1 MSVWKRNA
9 VVVAIVLFVGAAVY
23 LNWSYSKEAAEGA
36 DGENG
41 GKLLGQ
47 TTLVNGENTSK
58 DSEAGKSETG
68 KGETGKGETGKG
80 ETDDKG
86 SAAQAS
92 ESPDAEGSQVPE
104 NTSSTG
110 YFASARLNRQQARDS
125 ALDLLQ
131 QAAADENAQQTVVD
145 EANATI
151 QAMAALTVS
160 EAKVENLITA
170 KGYGDC
176 VCFINDNSASVVVSS
191 TENGLS
197 ENDVNKIMEIV
208 KEETGLAAGKITVIE
223 TEP

>member
-23 LNWSYSKEAAEGA
+23 LNWSYSKEATDDPNSETT
-36 DGENG
+36 

-47 TTLVNGENTSK
+47 TTLVNGEN
-58 DSEAGKSETG
+58 GG
-68 KGETGKGETGKG
+68 KGNDPGTQPSADPDLSGE
-80 ETDDKG
+80 
-86 SAAQAS
+86 QPQ
-92 ESPDAEGSQVPE
+92 ESG
-104 NTSSTG
+104 TTSTG

-125 ALDLLQ
+125 ALELLRL
-131 QAAADENAQQTVVD
+131 AAADENAQQTVVD
-145 EANATI
+145 EANASI
-151 QAMAALTVS
+151 QAMAAITLS

-176 VCFINDNSASVVVSS
+176 VCFINNNSASVVVSS

-197 ENDVNKIMEIV
+197 GNDVTKIVEIV
-208 KEETGLAAGKITVIE
+208 KEETGLAASNITVIE